1 MALAARLGSRVPRVG
16 YSCERVKA
24 KSEVVVLIRA
34 IHVIRVSLLL
44 AMGSQCKA
52 AALHWVFEVF
62 FSRKYFGF
70 TRVSSEPKR

>member
-1 MALAARLGSRVPRVG
+1 
-16 YSCERVKA
+16 VKA
-24 KSEVVVLIRA
+24 KNEVVVLIRA

-44 AMGSQCKA
+44 AMGSQCST

-70 TRVSSEPKR
+70 TRVGFERIA